1 MNTAGIRPR
10 VSVIVPVYNSERFIH
25 ASLASVFDQ
34 TYRDYE
40 LIVVDDGSTDGI
52 RAAVTALGT
61 SVRYIDQANAGPAA
75 ARNAGISA
83 ARGEFI
89 SFLDADDLWLPQKL
103 AVQVAAMDARPDLGL
118 LFADEDEFDEHG
130 VQCAS
135 LLGTSRF
142 HADISRGTAMPDAFQ
157 KLLEENYIPTST
169 VMARRECFETAGLFD
184 SALKVSEDRDM
195 WSRIAATY
203 PIAAIPQI
211 LGRKRVV
218 SASASRNVER
228 TLRARITM
236 WTKLRAMFPNLAS
249 QRAVN
254 ALLAP
259 TYLQLGY
266 LLFDNGNAREARR
279 LALRALGIARS
290 PREWLLG
297 VSLVIFSC
305 TGKLIADA
313 VFGLN
318 RRLRGTRLPST
329 GSA

>member
-1 MNTAGIRPR
+1 MTTAGIRPR

-25 ASLASVFDQ
+25 ASLASVFGQ

-40 LIVVDDGSTDGI
+40 LIVVDDGSTDGT
-52 RAAVTALGT
+52 RAAVTALGS
-61 SVRYIDQANAGPAA
+61 SVRYIHQPNQGPAV
-75 ARNAGISA
+75 ARNTGIHSA
-83 ARGEFI
+83 AGTLI
-89 SFLDADDLWLPQKL
+89 CFLDADDLWQPDKL
-103 AVQVAAMDARPDLGL
+103 ALQVAAMDARPDVGL
-118 LFADEDEFDEHG
+118 LFADEDEFDEQG

-142 HADISRGTAMPDAFQ
+142 HPDIARGTPIPAAFQ
-157 KLLEENYIPTST
+157 KLLEENFIPTST
-169 VMARRECFETAGLFD
+169 VMVRRQCFDTAGLFD
-184 SALKVSEDRDM
+184 SALKGPEDRDM

-203 PIAAIPQI
+203 PIAAIPRI

-218 SASASRNVER
+218 AASVSRNVER
-228 TLRARITM
+228 TLRSRITM
-236 WTKLRAMFPNLAS
+236 WTKLRALFPDLAP
-249 QRAVN
+249 QRTVN

-266 LLFDNGNAREARR
+266 VVLDNGNAREARR

-305 TGKLIADA
+305 TSKLIADA